1 MPAATLLALAAAVLH
16 AGWNLVAKRSH
27 DRFGALWGQFLVAGV
42 LCGIAL
48 TVTGLPSGRS
58 LWFAALSGV
67 VHIPY
72 VVFLARAYDRGEFSV
87 AYPIARGGGVLV
99 GAIGGALFLDDRLHV
114 LSWCALA
121 VIAAGIVWLGL
132 GSARGVPVLH
142 AVGDALVVAVT
153 IGVYST
159 SDAHGSRLA
168 RSDTSYVLA
177 EFVLLAVAVSAF
189 AVVTGRGPALRRAL
203 TGPDGASRGQAPLM
217 VVCSGIA
224 TVVTYAMVVAAF
236 RRAPVGYVTGLRESS
251 VVIAA
256 LVGWRFLGEG
266 DGRRRL
272 VSAAAIVVGIVLLV
286 AAR

>member
-16 AGWNLVAKRSH
+16 AGWNLVAKRSR
-27 DRFGALWGQFLVAGV
+27 DRFGALWGQFVVAGV
-42 LCGIAL
+42 LCAL
-48 TVTGLPSGRS
+48 ALSFTGLPSGPS

-99 GAIGGALFLDDRLHV
+99 GAIGGVLFLNDHLHA

-121 VIAAGIVWLGL
+121 VIASGIVWLGV
-132 GSARGVPVLH
+132 GAARRVPVAH
-142 AVGDALVVAVT
+142 AVGDALAVAIT

-168 RSDTSYVLA
+168 KSDASYVLA
-177 EFVLLAVAVSAF
+177 EFVLLAVAVSLF
-189 AVVTGRGPALRRAL
+189 AVLSGRGAALRRAF
-203 TGPDGASRGQAPLM
+203 TSPDGSPRRQAPFM
-217 VVCSGIA
+217 VVGSGIA

-251 VVIAA
+251 VVIAS